1 MTEEK
6 ERLKSDMVAPQ
17 PSEHPDY
24 RKHLTL
30 NDLYFL
36 SEHQKITYRLV
47 FSSIGKRG
55 D

>member
-1 MTEEK
+1 MIEEK

-17 PSEHPDY
+17 PSEHP
-24 RKHLTL
+24 
-30 NDLYFL
+30 
-36 SEHQKITYRLV
+36 KITYRLV